1 MDGSGSDS
9 PLLLNKAQDICA
21 IFHLKL
27 TFLGCMNACI
37 KCRHWRNKKPPS
49 HDVFQR
55 CWKVH
60 LSAIQGKN

>member
-9 PLLLNKAQDICA
+9 LLLLNKAQDVCA

-27 TFLGCMNACI
+27 TFLGCENAYV
-37 KCRHWRNKKPPS
+37 KCRQWRNKKPPS
-49 HDVFQR
+49 HDVFKR
-55 CWKVH
+55 CWKVP